1 MKTINTM
8 NTTTEKKVWTILT
21 IYAVS
26 IFTIAILLT
35 SCGSAKQ
42 CHTKGY
48 YVDKSVKK
56 AQSKPRNY

>member
-1 MKTINTM
+1 MKTM
-8 NTTTEKKVWTILT
+8 NTTTENKVWAILT

-26 IFTIAILLT
+26 IVTIAVLLT

-48 YVDKSVKK
+48 YVDKSIKK
-56 AQSKPRNY
+56 AQSKPRY